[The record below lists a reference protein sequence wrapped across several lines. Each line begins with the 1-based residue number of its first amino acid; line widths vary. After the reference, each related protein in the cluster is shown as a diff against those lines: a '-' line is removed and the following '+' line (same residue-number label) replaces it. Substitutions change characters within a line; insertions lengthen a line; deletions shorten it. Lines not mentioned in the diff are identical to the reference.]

1 MNVGDYVISYIHDLT
16 MVSKNTYEWIESLQ
30 KFKLC
35 NIGMK
40 KISRNESTHLDFAY
54 SPANGNREKIV
65 TWYDVIWPS
74 ITWAFA
80 HGCYSY
86 RSGIRKFSSSHRTR
100 SFGAKEYYYIQDEAV
115 WGNETTRQV
124 CDQTVMF
131 LEIPLFVYWFVL
143 YTFSNLLME
152 AFVSQSR
159 WMRCFP
165 FLIQECPIGQN

>member
-1 MNVGDYVISYIHDLT
+1 MNF
-16 MVSKNTYEWIESLQ
+16 ESLQ
-30 KFKLC
+30 KLELC
-35 NIGMK
+35 NIGIIFPGMNLPTSILPTLRPTAIGK
-40 KISRNESTHLDFAY
+40 
-54 SPANGNREKIV
+54 KIV

-80 HGCYSY
+80 RGCYSY
-86 RSGIRKFSSSHRTR
+86 RRGIRKCSSSHWAR

-131 LEIPLFVYWFVL
+131 SEIPLFVYWFVL

-159 WMRCFP
+159 CGVPLFSYSGVSDGAE
-165 FLIQECPIGQN
+165 LITFDVYRSFIY